1 MTTLSNSTSWASH
14 HFYAMGSHMTAWLE
28 LADHTLA
35 QSLLQQVEAL
45 FQAAEARFTRFR
57 PTSELAQLNAQT
69 GQWTPV
75 SNVFWRVLT
84 RALRLSQLTAG
95 LFDPTVLNAV
105 EATGYDRDFAKVG
118 QHSLERVATAILPPV
133 TMPGLR
139 GYAQAVKLDPACH
152 AVRLPG
158 GVRLDFGGIAKGET
172 AQQAVAFLSQWGPCL
187 VDAGG
192 DLVAGDAPSG
202 SPGWL
207 VGIAKPN
214 PLEKI
219 ENAETESDLA
229 QLWLKNSALATSG
242 IDYRRWQQGG
252 AIVHHLIDP
261 RTGVAAATDLL
272 TVSVLA
278 ADAALAEV
286 WAKAALI
293 AGAAAGSELLHQQQ
307 LPAALVDQQFQLM
320 LTPALQPFI
329 QHSKCS
335 LGLTV

>member
-1 MTTLSNSTSWASH
+1 MTTSTTNTWPTH

-28 LADHTLA
+28 LADPCLA
-35 QSLLQQVEAL
+35 QATLQQVEAL
-45 FQAAEARFTRFR
+45 FHAAEARLTRFR
-57 PTSELAQLNAQT
+57 PTSELAQVNAQA

-75 SNVFWRVLT
+75 STVFWRILT
-84 RALRLSQLTAG
+84 RALHLSQATDG

-105 EATGYDRDFAKVG
+105 EATGYDCDFAELEQQPLQRQVRRLSVAPLTTHPLRG
-118 QHSLERVATAILPPV
+118 CWQAIELNPAQHALRLPP
-133 TMPGLR
+133 
-139 GYAQAVKLDPACH
+139 
-152 AVRLPG
+152 

-207 VGIAKPN
+207 VGIAN
-214 PLEKI
+214 PSAA
-219 ENAETESDLA
+219 AEPERDLA

-242 IDYRRWQQGG
+242 IDYRRWQQGSVT
-252 AIVHHLIDP
+252 AHHLVDP
-261 RTGVAAATDLL
+261 RTGATAQTALL

-278 ADAALAEV
+278 ADAAVAEA

-293 AGAAAGSELLHQQQ
+293 AGATVGGELLHQRQ
-307 LPAALVDQQFQLM
+307 LPAALVDDQHQLT
-320 LTPALQPFI
+320 LTAALQPFVQI
-329 QHSKCS
+329 M
-335 LGLTV
+335 